1 MVKKA
6 VFPTVEFDGKVL
18 IIGYGSVARCTL
30 PILLKHVK
38 IPYGNIT
45 IIDFEDKAPALK
57 EWTKKGVTY
66 RQHRITSENIDSVL
80 SEHLSPGGLL
90 IDLSWNLDTC
100 TIIRWCHEHEVLFVN
115 TSLEVWGSKE
125 DIAVKDPVE
134 KSLYWRQMRLREL
147 TRGWDDGVT
156 AIIDHGANPGLISH
170 FVKQA
175 LVDISKRLIADKKV
189 SEEEGEHF
197 RSLRRTHNYAELSMA
212 LNVKV
217 IHCSERDTQVTNN
230 PKKVNEF
237 VGTWSIEGLREE
249 GTAPAE
255 IGWGTH
261 EKTLPSLAFIPSS
274 GPRNQIMLAQMGM
287 NTWVRSWVPD
297 CEIVGMTIRHGEA
310 FGLSDKFTVLKNGEA
325 VYRPTVC
332 YAYMPCNDTL
342 VSLHELRCRNYEM
355 QPKLR
360 ILKEEEIVSGAD
372 ILGALLMGHEYGSW
386 WCGSI
391 LTIEEA
397 RKLAPGQNATTV
409 QVASGVVSA
418 IMWMIEHPREG
429 LCTPEDLPHEYVLKV
444 ARPYLGKFLSAP
456 SDWTPLMNRMV
467 YFKENLANQPGE
479 DMWQFKNFL
488 FVP

>member
-1 MVKKA
+1 MMKL
-6 VFPTVEFDGKVL
+6 DGKVL

-30 PILLKHVK
+30 PILLEHVR

-45 IIDFEDKAPALK
+45 IIDFEDKASALK
-57 EWTKKGVTY
+57 GWTDRGITY
-66 RQHRITSENIDSVL
+66 LQRKIAPENLESVL

-100 TIIRWCHEHEVLFVN
+100 AIIRWCHDHEVLFVN
-115 TSLEVWGSKE
+115 TSLEVWDSFSEIGSKG
-125 DIAVKDPVE
+125 PVE
-134 KSLYWRQMRLREL
+134 KSLYHRQMRLREL

-156 AIIDHGANPGLISH
+156 AVIDHGANPGLISH

-175 LVDISKRLIADKKV
+175 LVDISERLIADGKV
-189 SEEEGEHF
+189 SEEEGE
-197 RSLRRTHNYAELSMA
+197 RIRDLVKAHNYAELCMA
-212 LNVKV
+212 LKIKV
-217 IHCSERDTQVTNN
+217 IHCSERDTQITNY

-261 EKTLPSLAFIPSS
+261 ERTLPPLAHTPSF
-274 GPRNQIMLAQMGM
+274 GPKNQIMLAQMGM

-297 CEIVGMTIRHGEA
+297 SEIVGMVIRHGEA
-310 FGLSDKFTVLKNGEA
+310 FGLSDKLTVWKDGKA
-325 VYRPTVC
+325 IYRPTVN
-332 YAYMPCNDTL
+332 YAYMPCDDTI

-360 ILKEEEIVSGAD
+360 ILREDEIVSGAD

-391 LTIEEA
+391 LSVEEA

-409 QVASGVVSA
+409 QVALGVVSA
-418 IMWMIEHPREG
+418 VMWMIDNPREG
-429 LCTPEDLPHEYVLKV
+429 LCTPEDLPHDYVLKI
-444 ARPYLGKFLSAP
+444 AKPYLGRFVSMP
-456 SDWTPLMNRMV
+456 SDWTPLKNRKI
-467 YFKENLANQPGE
+467 YFKENPANRTDS
-479 DMWQFKNFL
+479 DMWQFGNFL

>member
-1 MVKKA
+1 MMR
-6 VFPTVEFDGKVL
+6 FDGKVL

-30 PILLKHVK
+30 PILLKHIQ

-45 IIDFEDKAPALK
+45 IIDFEDKRSALK
-57 EWTKKGVTY
+57 KWTNKGVTY
-66 RQHRITSENIDSVL
+66 LRQRITPENIAVVL

-90 IDLSWNLDTC
+90 IDLSWNIDAK
-100 TIIRWCHEHEVLFVN
+100 TIIKWCHDNEVLYIN
-115 TSLEVWGSKE
+115 TSVEIWDSLSEIES
-125 DIAVKDPVE
+125 KDPVE
-134 KSLYWRQMRLREL
+134 KSLYHRQLSLREMAKDWNGG
-147 TRGWDDGVT
+147 TT
-156 AIIDHGANPGLISH
+156 AVVDHGANPGLITH

-175 LVDISKRLIADKKV
+175 LVDISERMIGDNKV
-189 SEEEGEHF
+189 SADEAE
-197 RSLRRTHNYAELSMA
+197 RLRELVRTSNFAELAM
-212 LNVKV
+212 LLKVKV
-217 IHCSERDTQVTNN
+217 IHCSERDTQITNN
-230 PKKVNEF
+230 PKKVGEF

-261 EKTLPSLAFIPSS
+261 ERTLPPLAFVPSY

-297 CEIVGMTIRHGEA
+297 CEIVGMAIRHGEA
-310 FGLSDKFTVLKNGEA
+310 FGLSDRLTVWNDGTPI
-325 VYRPTVC
+325 YRPTVH
-332 YAYMPCNDTL
+332 YAYMPCDDTL

-360 ILKEEEIVSGAD
+360 ILKDKEIVGGAD

-391 LTIEEA
+391 LSVEEA

-409 QVASGVVSA
+409 QVAMGVVSA
-418 IMWMIEHPREG
+418 VMWMIENPRKG
-429 LCTPEDLPHEYVLKV
+429 LCTPEDLPHDYVLKIS
-444 ARPYLGKFLSAP
+444 RPYLGRFISAP
-456 SDWTPLMNRMV
+456 SDWNPLKNRKV
-467 YFKENLANQPGE
+467 YFKENPANHHDD
-479 DMWQFKNFL
+479 DMWQFNNFL